1 MPMWRPP
8 DADDRMARPVVL
20 VAYDPPEPEEANALA
35 EELADIA
42 DVRWIHESDGRLENA
57 SPEQVDV
64 LVCFHWPKGLTDV
77 LPRMERLRLVQRVPA
92 GVEGFPFPVLD
103 EVRPD
108 VKVAGGSGSN
118 ADWVAEHAMALLL
131 ACAKRV
137 AFHDR
142 TMRQGEFHQTDVPS
156 KELGGATLGVV
167 GYGSIGRRVAK
178 LGKAFGMEVLG
189 LRRTKRP
196 EDGPEVLGGRDKLP
210 ALLGSSDFVVVSLPL
225 SEETRGAIGAAE
237 FQAMRSGAVFVNVS
251 RGAVVDQQ
259 ALYDHL
265 SLHPDFYA
273 GLDVWWDYPK
283 EGERFAQAQPFRELP
298 NVVMTPHNAAMVPG
312 FRARMA
318 RYAARNVRA
327 FLEGDEVSGVA
338 KVEDYVA

>member
-1 MPMWRPP
+1 MWRGP
-8 DADDRMARPVVL
+8 DVVGPMAHPVVL

-35 EELADIA
+35 EELADVA

-57 SPEQVDV
+57 DPEDVDV
-64 LVCFHWPKGLTDV
+64 LVCFHWPNGLTDV
-77 LPRMERLRLVQRVPA
+77 LPRMASLRMVQRVPA
-92 GVEGFPFPVLD
+92 GVEGFPFPVLED
-103 EVRPD
+103 VRPD
-108 VKVAGGSGSN
+108 VTVAGGSGSN

-142 TMRQGEFHQTDVPS
+142 AMRQGEFHQTDVPS

-178 LGKAFGMEVLG
+178 LGAAFGMDVVG
-189 LRRTKRP
+189 LRRTKAP
-196 EDGPEVLGGRDKLP
+196 EDGPEVLGGMARLP
-210 ALLGSSDFVVVSLPL
+210 DVLGRSDFVVVSLPL
-225 SEETRGAIGAAE
+225 TEETRGAIGPAE

-273 GLDVWWDYPK
+273 GLDVWWEYPQ
-283 EGERFAQAQPFRELP
+283 EGERFAQAEPFHELP

-318 RYAARNVRA
+318 RFAARNVRA
-327 FLEGDEVSGVA
+327 FLEGEQISGVA
-338 KVEDYVA
+338 KTEDYVA

>member
-1 MPMWRPP
+1 
-8 DADDRMARPVVL
+8 MARPVVL
-20 VAYDPPEPEEANALA
+20 VAYDPPEPEEANAIA
-35 EELADIA
+35 EELAEVA
-42 DVRWIHESDGRLENA
+42 DVRWIHESDGRLGNA
-57 SPEQVDV
+57 APEDVDV
-64 LVCFHWPKGLTDV
+64 LLCFQWPKGLKEV
-77 LPRMERLRLVQRVPA
+77 LPDMERLRFVQRVPA
-92 GVEGFPFPVLD
+92 GVENFPFQVLE

-108 VKVAGGSGSN
+108 VTVAGGSGSN

-142 TMRQGEFHQTDVPS
+142 TMRQGEFHQTGVAS

-167 GYGSIGRRVAK
+167 GYGSIGRRVAEF
-178 LGKAFGMEVLG
+178 GRAFGMDVVG

-196 EDGPEVLGGRDKLP
+196 DDGPEVLGGLGDLPKLLK
-210 ALLGSSDFVVVSLPL
+210 ASDFVVVSLPL
-225 SEETRGAIGAAE
+225 SEETRGAIGDAE

-251 RGAVVDQQ
+251 RGAVVDQE
-259 ALYDHL
+259 ALYGHL

-273 GLDVWWDYPK
+273 GLDVWWDYP
-283 EGERFAQAQPFRELP
+283 EQGERFAQAHPFHELP

-327 FLEGDEVSGVA
+327 FLKGGEISGVA
-338 KVEDYVA
+338 HPEDYVA

>member
-1 MPMWRPP
+1 MPMWRGR
-8 DADDRMARPVVL
+8 DATGPMTRPVVL
-20 VAYDPPEPEEANALA
+20 VAYDPPEPEEANAIA
-35 EELADIA
+35 EELAEVA

-57 SPEQVDV
+57 SPEEIDV
-64 LVCFHWPKGLTDV
+64 LICFHWPNGLTDV
-77 LPRMERLRLVQRVPA
+77 LPQMERLRLVQRVPA
-92 GVEGFPFPVLD
+92 GVEGFPFPVLED
-103 EVRPD
+103 VRPD
-108 VKVAGGSGSN
+108 VTVAGGSGSN

-137 AFHDR
+137 VHHDR
-142 TMRQGEFHQTDVPS
+142 TMRQGEFHQTDLPS

-167 GYGSIGRRVAK
+167 GYGSIGRRVAE
-178 LGKAFGMEVLG
+178 LGRAFGMDVSG

-196 EDGPEVLGGRDKLP
+196 EDGPEVLVGLDKLP
-210 ALLGSSDFVVVSLPL
+210 ELLGRSDFVVVSLPL
-225 SEETRGAIGAAE
+225 TQETRGALGAAE

-251 RGAVVDQQ
+251 RGAVVDEE

-265 SLHPDFYA
+265 SLHRDFYA
-273 GLDVWWDYPK
+273 GLDVWWEYPK
-283 EGERFAQAQPFRELP
+283 EGERFAQTYPFHELP

-327 FLEGDEVSGVA
+327 FLRGEEVQGVA